1 MNMTKPDKQ
10 KVIFKIQFLEEQ
22 LVSLDYYL
30 PETYQY
36 LLAELDLQKVIL
48 AELEVSDAFAS
59 IDQEETRT

>member
-1 MNMTKPDKQ
+1 MTKPDKQ

>member
-22 LVSLDYYL
+22 LVSLEYYL